1 MTGRRSEYILMK
13 HRKLRTITD
22 LSDIAALPDE
32 EEVERPEM
40 IFYLGSGDERS
51 WADVNTKRFI

>member
-1 MTGRRSEYILMK
+1 MK

-32 EEVERPEM
+32 EEVERAQM